1 MLISTKGR
9 YALRVM
15 LELAQGEPGE
25 CMPLP
30 VIAQRQGI
38 SEKYLES
45 IIAVLARA
53 GLVEGQRGKGGGYRL
68 SRELKDYSVGEIVR
82 LTEGSLAPVSCLEGE
97 NTCPRA
103 DKCLSLPVWE
113 KLDALINDYLDSVSL
128 ADLLA
133 ERAQHIIDRF
143 VAAMPHDTQEF
154 LEKLPERPV
163 EELYLITP
171 EYLVPYLTY
180 VKEHRR
186 VFRTTV
192 EQASALRMNDAY
204 EALSRHVFLPILNRF
219 GVSAA
224 DREYLMAFYISGLMA
239 IINRWLQADCQDSIE
254 HIISVMQACIT
265 RGAGQA
271 KRASQ

>member
-113 KLDALINDYLDSVSL
+113 KLDTSTTISTAFRSPTCWP
-128 ADLLA
+128 
-133 ERAQHIIDRF
+133 RAAGT
-143 VAAMPHDTQEF
+143 AAASEPRRS
-154 LEKLPERPV
+154 LPESN
-163 EELYLITP
+163 
-171 EYLVPYLTY
+171 
-180 VKEHRR
+180 
-186 VFRTTV
+186 TV
-192 EQASALRMNDAY
+192 NKRSAAHSSGAPALFGC
-204 EALSRHVFLPILNRF
+204 ALSGRCRRP
-219 GVSAA
+219 
-224 DREYLMAFYISGLMA
+224 
-239 IINRWLQADCQDSIE
+239 
-254 HIISVMQACIT
+254 
-265 RGAGQA
+265 
-271 KRASQ
+271 